1 MSTNN
6 TGDSIGNNAERLNT
20 RHDDMRP
27 LVTSE
32 QDKKNKSMSFSV
44 YVDSKDHMKGHRRKI
59 KRWVEDN
66 AVANCQKCNTEFDA
80 WWGLWNRRHHCRICG
95 KVFCWVCTN
104 NWLIIP
110 NEMIPDL
117 PKTSN
122 YSVKVNEEVRV
133 CDNCKVTVDEFN
145 KFYKY
150 VRSRVCDFDLIR
162 LRQILPS
169 EKMHTIEECGEE
181 SDDYSYIK
189 YTKDSKYIS
198 SHKSPYID
206 TSKLNAAMYC
216 INKLKEIQYKLP
228 IERFS
233 KLEKD
238 LLWSNRHYFCG
249 HSKWIVQ
256 ILKIVDYTDHVQVTE
271 LQKLLAEP
279 KKNKCWDTMC
289 TRYCSQE
296 IELSGLMDIL
306 HAGLNH
312 PIVNALIK
320 KCIDKSDR
328 DEIMLFLPFIAF
340 YINKNEFLFETLMS
354 KFQYDNNFMCEFY
367 LCVRMYNTSESFI
380 DMFDTMVSVL
390 PVSDTLNKL
399 YTLKNYDKNKEYRD
413 IVTPIEPDQVYD
425 RIDIEKIKQYDSAS
439 KPILLPCVRKDGTI
453 KNILLKNEDVRK
465 DHIVSNL
472 INLACKKLMES
483 KTIDIDIITYK
494 VSPLTK
500 NSGLIEI
507 VDDAKTIFD
516 ITETHGFTVQNYINE
531 YNSHLVSGEITEKF
545 MKSAA
550 IYCVIAYL
558 LGFGDRHL
566 DNIMISKSG
575 LLFHIDFGF
584 ILGCDPKLGTS
595 KRIKYSPEMINVM
608 GGYKSKNYVQ
618 FKKYCADIYNQL
630 RLHINSFM
638 NMLLILSTI
647 DPSLSNEYIK
657 EELLSR
663 FEVGESSLEAE
674 IHLKTKIDIGGY
686 TAIDK
691 LLDVMY
697 KSKNSELVKGIRYIS
712 ELPGIVKSL
721 VSS

>member
-1 MSTNN
+1 MSTYTVDNN
-6 TGDSIGNNAERLNT
+6 IGKTSYSNDMGDMGDMGDPTAPAT
-20 RHDDMRP
+20 VHDR
-27 LVTSE
+27 
-32 QDKKNKSMSFSV
+32 KNRTMSFSV
-44 YVDSKDHMKGHRRKI
+44 YVDSKDNMKGHRRKI
-59 KRWVEDN
+59 KRWVEDD
-66 AVANCQKCNTEFDA
+66 AVSNCHKCNCEFDT
-80 WWGLWNRRHHCRICG
+80 WWGLLNRRHHCRICG
-95 KVFCWVCTN
+95 KVFCWSCTN
-104 NWLIIP
+104 NWVVIP

-133 CDNCKVTVDEFN
+133 CDNCKITVNEFT
-145 KFYKY
+145 KFYKH
-150 VRSRVCDFDLIR
+150 VRAQICEFDLIE

-169 EKMHTIEECGEE
+169 DKMRTIAECDEEC
-181 SDDYSYIK
+181 DDYSYIEHEK
-189 YTKDSKYIS
+189 VSTK
-198 SHKSPYID
+198 KSDMD

-249 HSKWIVQ
+249 HSKWIIQ
-256 ILKIVDYTDHVQVTE
+256 ILKIVDYTNIDQVTE

-306 HAGLNH
+306 HARLNH
-312 PIVNALIK
+312 PIINTLIK
-320 KCIDKSDR
+320 KCVDKSDSY
-328 DEIMLFLPFIAF
+328 EITLYLPFIAF
-340 YINKNEFLFETLMS
+340 YINGNDFLFETLMN
-354 KFQYDNNFMCEFY
+354 KFQNNDAFMCEFY
-367 LCVRMYNTSESFI
+367 LCVHMYNTSESFI
-380 DMFDTMVSVL
+380 DMFDAMVSIL
-390 PVSDTLNKL
+390 PVNSILHRLHDLDD
-399 YTLKNYDKNKEYRD
+399 YDRNKEYRN
-413 IVTPIEPDQVYD
+413 IITPIEPDQVYD
-425 RIDIEKIKQYDSAS
+425 RIDTDNIKHYDSAS
-439 KPILLPCVRKDGTI
+439 KPILLPCVKKDGSI
-453 KNILLKNEDVRK
+453 KKILFKNDDVRK

-472 INLACKKLMES
+472 INIACKKLMES
-483 KTIDIDIITYK
+483 NTIDIDIITYK

-500 NSGLIEI
+500 HSGLIEI
-507 VDDAKTIFD
+507 VEDAKTIFD

-531 YNSHLVSGEITEKF
+531 HNSHMVSGEITEKF

-584 ILGCDPKLGTS
+584 ILGRDPKLGTG

-608 GGYKSKNYVQ
+608 GGYKSKNYKK

-638 NMLLILSTI
+638 NMLLIISSF
-647 DPSLSNEYIK
+647 DPSLSQEYIK

-663 FEVGESSLEAE
+663 FEVGESSLDAE

-686 TAIDK
+686 TAMDK
-691 LLDVMY
+691 LIDVMY
-697 KSKNSELVKGIRYIS
+697 KSKNSEFVKGIKYLT
-712 ELPGIVKSL
+712 ELPEKVKLL
-721 VSS
+721 VSSQ

>member
-1 MSTNN
+1 MSTNKVDTN
-6 TGDSIGNNAERLNT
+6 ISHTTHNDMGDPLASIP
-20 RHDDMRP
+20 HDR
-27 LVTSE
+27 
-32 QDKKNKSMSFSV
+32 KNRAISFSV
-44 YVDSKDHMKGHRRKI
+44 YVDSKDNMKGHRRKI
-59 KRWVEDN
+59 KRWVEDD
-66 AVANCQKCNTEFDA
+66 AVANCNKCNCEFDT
-80 WWGLWNRRHHCRICG
+80 WWGLLNRRHHCRICG
-95 KVFCWVCTN
+95 KVFCWSCTN
-104 NWLIIP
+104 NWLIVP

-122 YSVKVNEEVRV
+122 YNVKVNEEVRV
-133 CDNCKVTVDEFN
+133 CDNCKVTVNEFN

-150 VRSRVCDFDLIR
+150 IRAKICEFDLIK

-169 EKMHTIEECGEE
+169 DKMRTIAECDEE
-181 SDDYSYIK
+181 SDEYSYIEHEK
-189 YTKDSKYIS
+189 TSEK
-198 SHKSPYID
+198 KSD
-206 TSKLNAAMYC
+206 TPRLNAAMYC

-238 LLWSNRHYFCG
+238 LLWANRHYFCG
-249 HSKWIVQ
+249 HSKWIIQ
-256 ILKIVDYTDHVQVTE
+256 ILKIVDYTNIDQVAE

-306 HAGLNH
+306 HARLNH
-312 PIVNALIK
+312 PVVNALIK
-320 KCIDKSDR
+320 KCVDKCDR
-328 DEIMLFLPFIAF
+328 DEIILYLPFIAF
-340 YINKNEFLFETLMS
+340 YINGNDFLFETLMT
-354 KFQYDNNFMCEFY
+354 KFKDDVVFMCEFY
-367 LCVRMYNTSESFI
+367 ICVHMYNTCESFI
-380 DMFDTMVSVL
+380 DMFDTRISIL
-390 PVSDTLNKL
+390 PVNGVLSRLHDLD
-399 YTLKNYDKNKEYRD
+399 NYDKNKEYRD
-413 IVTPIEPDQVYD
+413 IITPIEPDQVYD
-425 RIDIEKIKQYDSAS
+425 KIDTLNIKQYDSAS
-439 KPILLPCVRKDGTI
+439 RPILLPCVKKDGSI
-453 KNILLKNEDVRK
+453 KKILFKNDDVRK

-472 INLACKKLMES
+472 INIACKKLTES
-483 KTIDIDIITYK
+483 HTIDIDTITYK

-500 NSGLIEI
+500 HSGLIEI
-507 VDDAKTIFD
+507 IDDAKTIFD
-516 ITETHGFTVQNYINE
+516 ITETYGFTVQNYINE

-584 ILGCDPKLGTS
+584 ILGRDPKLGTG

-608 GGYKSKNYVQ
+608 GGYNSKNYIR

-630 RLHINSFM
+630 RLHINLFM
-638 NMLLILSTI
+638 NMLLIVSSF
-647 DPSLSNEYIK
+647 DPSLSQDYIK

-686 TAIDK
+686 TAVDK
-691 LLDVMY
+691 LIDIMY
-697 KSKNSELVKGIRYIS
+697 KSKNSDLMKGIKYLT
-712 ELPGIVKSL
+712 ELPEKVKSY